1 MLSYSRCCDFYRC
14 PYLFQCHDEV
24 VLDTPAIRLGSQIDM
39 MMNML
44 MIKHLPQE
52 QRYKKSVEL
61 GITEMMR
68 RIVEGGDACEIL
80 NVPPMVKQW
89 YIDFITS
96 GVEVVDVQKYFEIP
110 ELDYRGYVDAVFD
123 DGNGLIVV
131 ENKTTSRYY
140 DGFFTS
146 KKNSYQAVGYS
157 MAVGTD
163 RVKYQFF
170 DTKTMA
176 AYTPVSRMV
185 TEADRKEFTEWVSHV
200 RDNSTCFVK
209 NKEWCSLNNCPIKE
223 ECWV

>member
-24 VLDTPAIRLGSQIDM
+24 TVDSQYIRLGSQVDM
-39 MMNML
+39 LMNML
-44 MIKHLPQE
+44 MIKHMKEEL
-52 QRYKKSVEL
+52 RYKKSVEL

-68 RIVEGGDACEIL
+68 RIIEAGDACEVL

-89 YIDFITS
+89 YIDFINM
-96 GVEVVDVQKYFEIP
+96 GVEVVDVQSYFEIP
-110 ELDYRGYVDAVFD
+110 ELDYRGYIDAIVD
-123 DGNGLIVV
+123 DGNGLIVI

-140 DGFFTS
+140 DSFFTS

-157 MAVGTD
+157 IAAKTN

-170 DTKTMA
+170 DTKTMS
-176 AYTPVSRMV
+176 AYTPVSRFV
-185 TEADRKEFTEWVSHV
+185 TEDDVKEFTEWVNHV
-200 RDNSTCFVK
+200 RNNSSCFVK

-223 ECWV
+223 ECW